1 MKKNYQ
7 KPTMTEIILKSRTC
21 LLTGSGEEEPRGRSS
36 SKYMG
41 FDGSDASDNDY
52 GD

>member
-7 KPTMTEIILKSRTC
+7 KPTMTEIILKRRTC
-21 LLTGSGEEEPRGRSS
+21 LLTGSGGEEPRGRSS
-36 SKYMG
+36 SKFMDFEG
-41 FDGSDASDNDY
+41 DAGDGY

>member
-7 KPTMTEIILKSRTC
+7 KPTMRVFKMNTHRFLMA
-21 LLTGSGEEEPRGRSS
+21 SGDEPKGRSS
-36 SKYMG
+36 SKFMDFEG
-41 FDGSDASDNDY
+41 DAGDGY